1 LIYRHD
7 HEAVAWFDIL
17 EAARFVRVKYCVAH
31 GSHSHRHLSH
41 HINELPSRTV
51 AQLLDLEVVP
61 QFGQREGLTAGD
73 CVNLWRVEH
82 DLPALSLDIFAAVY
96 HPLCILMVYSFGVL
110 AIAKNNQGAALSD
123 PEEKRYWQCLS
134 MISSSSSSGSTSAQP
149 IEIYANA
156 EESSVFHGSMFQEL
170 AEFISRT
177 VQLAD
182 PQANMDD
189 VSEEVI
195 CSL

>member
-1 LIYRHD
+1 
-7 HEAVAWFDIL
+7 
-17 EAARFVRVKYCVAH
+17 
-31 GSHSHRHLSH
+31 
-41 HINELPSRTV
+41 
-51 AQLLDLEVVP
+51 
-61 QFGQREGLTAGD
+61 
-73 CVNLWRVEH
+73 
-82 DLPALSLDIFAAVY
+82 
-96 HPLCILMVYSFGVL
+96 ML
-110 AIAKNNQGAALSD
+110 AIAKNNQGAALRG

-195 CSL
+195 CSLWVCIHVCVVLLVHC

>member
-1 LIYRHD
+1 M
-7 HEAVAWFDIL
+7 
-17 EAARFVRVKYCVAH
+17 
-31 GSHSHRHLSH
+31 
-41 HINELPSRTV
+41 
-51 AQLLDLEVVP
+51 
-61 QFGQREGLTAGD
+61 
-73 CVNLWRVEH
+73 NLCRVEH

-110 AIAKNNQGAALSD
+110 AIVKNNQGAALSD
-123 PEEKRYWQCLS
+123 PEEERYWQCLS
-134 MISSSSSSGSTSAQP
+134 MISSSSSSSSGSTSAQP

-195 CSL
+195 CSLWVCIHVCVVLLVHC